1 MTERDLD
8 KLIALGEGLTLGF
21 KTSASGH
28 LGREI
33 CGMANTG
40 DDWFAITFA
49 RKPQQASVEDTTQ
62 KQATLT
68 TQKTRARI
76 LSLMEEN
83 PTVTREQLAEA
94 IGITAD
100 GIRYHLRKLRQDNLI
115 RRIGPDKG
123 GFWEVLA

>member
-1 MTERDLD
+1 M
-8 KLIALGEGLTLGF
+8 
-21 KTSASGH
+21 
-28 LGREI
+28 
-33 CGMANTG
+33 
-40 DDWFAITFA
+40 
-49 RKPQQASVEDTTQ
+49 EDTTQ
-62 KQATLT
+62 KTTNKKARLT

-83 PTVTREQLAEA
+83 PAITGEQLAEA

-123 GFWEVLA
+123 GFWEVLD